1 MKIMVF
7 CFEKKIPFLLH
18 EEENPRKLA
27 RLWYHKLREYAKVS
41 DIQ

>member
-18 EEENPRKLA
+18 EENPRKLA